1 MGVNGP
7 ENSGGCQPI
16 VISAPQEKEAA
27 IVIRNR
33 CKEAGAVLRE
43 INKPLMG
50 IKLPLLG
57 HHQRI
62 NAAVAVSVVKALKSG
77 ISQKI
82 IRRGLL
88 NTQWPGRFEVVARNP
103 LVVLDGAQ
111 NIASVKA
118 LKETIR
124 DNFKYKKLILVLGI
138 SKDKDIKGICNELY
152 SLADQ
157 VILTCA
163 DNPRAEDPKVL
174 SRYFKG
180 RNHLLTSSV
189 KEAKQEAIQLAAK
202 DDLILGTGSLFVVG
216 ELRNA

>member
-1 MGVNGP
+1 
-7 ENSGGCQPI
+7 
-16 VISAPQEKEAA
+16 
-27 IVIRNR
+27 
-33 CKEAGAVLRE
+33 
-43 INKPLMG
+43 MG

-62 NAAVAVSVVKALKSG
+62 NAAVAVSAVKALKLG

-88 NTQWPGRFEVVARNP
+88 NTKWPGRFEVVSRNP

-124 DNFKYKKLILVLGI
+124 NNFKYKKLILVLGI

-163 DNPRAEDPKVL
+163 DNPRAENPKVL

-180 RNHLLTSSV
+180 RNYLLTSSV